1 MFMHTYVPEYY
12 LITATSMFQLD
23 LMVCINVLIT
33 LQHLFGA
40 TVDNAVSRR
49 TAKRL
54 LRLQDLL
61 KKFPFYGLV
70 ANEFASGYKYNG
82 DHHQTLHTHTRTHVL
97 THLHART
104 PTHTHTYLH
113 AHTHNN
119 NNTQTHTH

>member
-40 TVDNAVSRR
+40 TVDDAVSRR

-54 LRLQDLL
+54 LRLQDLV
-61 KKFPFYGLV
+61 KKVPFYGLV

-82 DHHQTLHTHTRTHVL
+82 DHHQTLHTHTHARTH
-97 THLHART
+97 T
-104 PTHTHTYLH
+104 PTHTHAHLH
-113 AHTHNN
+113 
-119 NNTQTHTH
+119 THTHTHIPTRAHTQ